1 MKAFFTKAPM
11 LFEQR
16 EVEIGELGAD
26 EVLVQVKACG
36 VCGWDVTLT
45 QVAAK
50 DWSPTGHEL
59 AGEVTQVGSAV
70 RGFAPGDRVVVENAT
85 YCGVCEQCKRGN
97 VVHCVNTDHHR
108 SPGGFAEYIK
118 VRYTSLY
125 PLGDVD
131 YCAGALAE
139 PLTVAIDMVETAEI
153 PLAGRVAVFGPGPI
167 GLMIAKMAMIRGASR
182 VYLTGRTHSRAR
194 WDVARKL
201 GVTDCIYTDQQD
213 VVAYFAEHE
222 PQGLDRVLV
231 TAPPSTIADAVK
243 IARFGGIIAYDGI
256 KFDGSESIRL
266 DGNEFHFK
274 RLQLR
279 GVHSTPNLGW
289 PQAIDLLARRAID
302 PDLFISHTYPF
313 AQTPEAIRFAATARS
328 EAVKVMVDFRLPDH
342 AQGEVL

>member
-16 EVEIGELGAD
+16 DVEIGELGAD
-26 EVLVQVKACG
+26 EVIVQVKACG

-50 DWSPTGHEL
+50 DWSATGHEL
-59 AGEVTQVGSAV
+59 AGDVVQVGSAV
-70 RGFAPGDRVVVENAT
+70 RGIMPGQAVVVENST

-125 PLGDVD
+125 PMGDVD

-167 GLMIAKMAMIRGASR
+167 GLMIAKLAMARGAGR
-182 VYLTGRTHSRAR
+182 VYVTGRAHSHAR
-194 WDVARKL
+194 WEVARKL
-201 GVTDCIYTDQQD
+201 GVTDCILTDRQD
-213 VVAYFAEHE
+213 VVSYFAEHE
-222 PQGLDRVLV
+222 PQGLDRVLI

-256 KFDGSESIRL
+256 KLDGSESIRL

-289 PQAIDLLARRAID
+289 PQALDLLARRVID
-302 PDLFISHTYPF
+302 PDLFISHTFPF
-313 AQTPEAIRFAATARS
+313 DQTPEAIRFAATARS
-328 EAVKVMVDFRLPDH
+328 ETVKVMVDFRLPH
-342 AQGEVL
+342 AAERR